1 MMTVIS
7 DKSHLVDSQR
17 QNPAVADY
25 VYQGA
30 TIIAVLLLVL
40 SAAV

>member
-1 MMTVIS
+1 MTAIPDNS
-7 DKSHLVDSQR
+7 NSRNRQPRSQ
-17 QNPAVADY
+17 AAADY
-25 VYQGA
+25 LYQGA